1 MNQYQQTRI
10 KEPDMTRFSS
20 FSARIVTLCV
30 FICGLVMVQAA
41 AAGPALSR
49 IQERGELVLGTSG
62 NMPPMSQKL
71 EDGRVV
77 GFDVDLARLM
87 ASGMDVKLN
96 IKTMPFSALL
106 PALQNGDVD
115 VVISNVTMNPERN
128 MNVAFV
134 GPYMTSGKCVIT
146 REERLARALE
156 SENLNVPE
164 TRLAALQGSTSA
176 EFLKVLLPDATLTL
190 VEDYDAGVKLI
201 SDGKVG
207 GILTDYPI
215 CLSMLKNYPDAGFV
229 SLFTL
234 LSYEPIG
241 IAIPGGDPL
250 YINWTE
256 NFLQR
261 VEGTGLL
268 EELAMRWFGR
278 PISEAENNGAD

>member
-1 MNQYQQTRI
+1 MTRI
-10 KEPDMTRFSS
+10 SS
-20 FSARIVTLCV
+20 FSARIVTLCI
-30 FICGLVMVQAA
+30 FIFCLAVVQTAT
-41 AAGPALSR
+41 AGQALSR

-71 EDGRVV
+71 DNGQVV

-87 ASGMDVKLN
+87 ASGMDVKLT
-96 IKTMPFSALL
+96 IKTMPFSELL

-146 REERLARALE
+146 KEERLAKATE
-156 SENLNVPE
+156 AENLNVPE

-176 EFLKVLLPDATLTL
+176 EFLKVLLPNATLTL
-190 VEDYDAGVKLI
+190 VEDYDGGVQMI
-201 SDGKVG
+201 NDGKVG

-215 CLSMLKNYPDAGFV
+215 CLAMLKKYPDAGFV
-229 SLFTL
+229 SLFSL

-241 IAIPGGDPL
+241 IAIPGSDPL

-256 NFLQR
+256 NFLKR

-268 EELAMRWFGR
+268 KELAVRWFGR
-278 PISEAENNGAD
+278 PISEKEE

>member
-1 MNQYQQTRI
+1 MTRI
-10 KEPDMTRFSS
+10 SR

-30 FICGLVMVQAA
+30 LICGLAMVQTS

-49 IQERGELVLGTSG
+49 IQEKGELVLGTSG

-71 EDGRVV
+71 DDGRVV
-77 GFDVDLARLM
+77 GFDVDMARLM

-96 IKTMPFSALL
+96 IKTMSFSELL

-134 GPYMTSGKCVIT
+134 GPYMTSGKCVIAK
-146 REERLARALE
+146 EERLARATE

-164 TRLAALQGSTSA
+164 TQLAALRGSTSA
-176 EFLKVLLPDATLTL
+176 EFLKVLLPNATLTL
-190 VEDYDAGVKLI
+190 VDDYDGGVKMI
-201 SDGKVG
+201 NDGKVG

-215 CLSMLKNYPDAGFV
+215 CLSMLKKYPDAGFV
-229 SLFTL
+229 SLFSL

-241 IAIPGGDPL
+241 IAIPGNDPL

-268 EELAMRWFGR
+268 EELAVRWFGR
-278 PISEAENNGAD
+278 SISKEEE